1 MSVQPV
7 ILVTDAVHFIGPAL
21 AHRLRVGG
29 SRVLEA
35 DESFPDGGDRICQS
49 TPEATIA
56 RTIAVAGRLDGLV
69 ISAAHPAP
77 RTPAETLTAEVTRPY
92 FEKLA
97 IEPLALAAAAIP
109 HLKAVGGGR
118 IVFITSAGPLGGIP
132 GFAAYAAARSAI
144 TGAVRSLAQELA
156 SANISVNAVA
166 PNFIQTE
173 MYYPRAWLEDDRK
186 REKLL
191 ARIPMGRLGDP
202 SEAAEAVALLAQTQA
217 SFITGQILNISGGSS

>member
-1 MSVQPV
+1 MTTQQV
-7 ILVTDAVHFIGPAL
+7 ILVTDAVHFIGPTL
-21 AHRLRVGG
+21 VERLRAGG
-29 SRVLEA
+29 ARVLVA
-35 DESFPDGGDRICQS
+35 DESFADDGDQLAQS
-49 TPEATIA
+49 SPEATIA
-56 RTIAVAGRLDGLV
+56 RVIAVAGRLDSLV
-69 ISAAHPAP
+69 ISAAYPAP
-77 RTPAETLTAEVTRPY
+77 RTPAETLTADVTRPY

-109 HLKAVGGGR
+109 HLKAAGGGR
-118 IVFITSAGPLGGIP
+118 IVFVTSAGPLGGIP

-156 SANISVNAVA
+156 PANISVNAVA

-173 MYYPRAWLEDDRK
+173 MYYPKAWLEDDRK
-186 REKLL
+186 RQKLL